1 MRCAVKYFA
10 LVLLLIF
17 VSGCGTTKK
26 ESYRARAGLMLLN
39 TEEFARNKP
48 YKPSNLKKKI
58 KKKAHKSLLKRSYK
72 IR

>member
-1 MRCAVKYFA
+1 MRCAVKYF
-10 LVLLLIF
+10 VFVFLLLF

-39 TEEFARNKP
+39 TDELKRNKP

-58 KKKAHKSLLKRSYK
+58 KKKAQKSLLKRSYK